1 MTILN
6 TYEAYNGFTIIQIIL
21 ACLAVIAITFGIGL
35 LIENYSIIFPLI
47 VSVVVVVCVILPL
60 FLLYNSKQHPYT
72 CYQVVFTDN
81 AKVNDVLD
89 KYKIIDQEGKIYTL
103 TLKEE

>member
-6 TYEAYNGFTIIQIIL
+6 TYEAYNGFTTIQIIL
-21 ACLAVIAITFGIGL
+21 ACLAVLAMTFGIGL
-35 LIENYSIIFPLI
+35 LSKSEGIIFSLI
-47 VSVVVVVCVILPL
+47 GSAVVVVCVILPL

>member
-6 TYEAYNGFTIIQIIL
+6 TYEAYNGFTTIQIIL
-21 ACLAVIAITFGIGL
+21 VCLAMIAITFSIGL
-35 LIENYSIIFPLI
+35 LIESDGIIFSLI
-47 VSVVVVVCVILPL
+47 GSAAVVVCIILPL
-60 FLLYNSKQHPYT
+60 LLLYNSKQLPYT